1 MGGGLAT
8 GAVLVAAGVRTYT
21 DGMSDDRFRRR
32 WRTGPSAAELFADD
46 GGAGDGVPA
55 VFLHSLAGS
64 ARQWEAQL
72 AHLRPGRRAV
82 ALEWRGHGRSPAA
95 PDGGWRVEDMA
106 EDVAAAVDRLGLER
120 SVLVGHSAGGA
131 VAIAFAGAHADRV
144 AGLFLLDAAGDS
156 RNFPREML
164 DPFLAALDSDA
175 YASTI
180 EGYWGTLAGTNPG
193 VRERLMADL
202 RDTPQATVAGVF
214 RSTTEFDPGSSLRRY
229 HGPRLSVATPR
240 NTGPHSL
247 LALEP
252 SMPHVTVT
260 GTGHWIQ
267 LDRPDELNRL
277 LDDFLHTVE
286 TTG

>member
-1 MGGGLAT
+1 
-8 GAVLVAAGVRTYT
+8 
-21 DGMSDDRFRRR
+21 MSDDRFRRR
-32 WRTGPSAAELFADD
+32 WRTGPPSGIALHADD
-46 GGAGDGVPA
+46 GGAGDGIPI
-55 VFLHSLAGS
+55 VFLHSLAGN

-72 AHLRPGRRAV
+72 AHLRPTRRAV

-106 EDVAAAVDRLGLER
+106 EDVAAAADRLGLKR
-120 SVLVGHSAGGA
+120 FVLVGHSAGGA
-131 VAIAFAGAHADRV
+131 VAIAVAGAHPERV

-156 RNFPREML
+156 RSFPRETL
-164 DPFLAALDSDA
+164 DPFLAALETDA

-180 EGYWGTLAGTNPG
+180 EGYWETIAGPDPA

-202 RDTPQATVAGVF
+202 RATAPAAVAGVF
-214 RSTTEFDPGSSLRRY
+214 RSTTEFDPGASLRRY
-229 HGPRLSVATPR
+229 PGPRLSVVTPR

-247 LALEP
+247 LALDP
-252 SMPHVTVT
+252 SMPHVTAT

-267 LDRPDELNRL
+267 LDRPDEMNRL

-286 TTG
+286 SR